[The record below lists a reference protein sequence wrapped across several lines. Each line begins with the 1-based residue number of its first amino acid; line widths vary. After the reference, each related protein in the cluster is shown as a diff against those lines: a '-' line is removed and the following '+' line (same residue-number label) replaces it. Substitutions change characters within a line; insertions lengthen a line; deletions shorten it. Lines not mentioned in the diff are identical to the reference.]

1 MANVTTPEFRGC
13 FLQVFR
19 AGKPK
24 NAKAEQLPNYSVR
37 AAFPPETDLRVL
49 KAQAEEA
56 AKQKWPAGI
65 PKTLRSPFR
74 RNDELDNPVPGIP
87 DDWIIMTFA
96 RREADGR
103 PSVFDQQVRD
113 IEPVNQSEVY
123 AGAWYQASVNAYPY
137 DNSGN
142 KGVAFGLQGIQK
154 RRDDTPLSGK
164 PSVARADDFSPAAA
178 SGSSSGGGIFD

>member
-1 MANVTTPEFRGC
+1 MANVTTPEFRGV

-24 NAKAEQLPNYSVR
+24 TAKAEQLPNYSVR
-37 AAFPPETDLRVL
+37 AAFPPNTDFKAL
-49 KAQAEEA
+49 KAQAEDA
-56 AKQKWPAGI
+56 VKAKWPTGA

-74 RNDELDNPVPGIP
+74 RNDELDNPVAGIP

-103 PSVFDQQVRD
+103 PAVFDEQVCD

-123 AGAWYQASVNAYPY
+123 AGAWYQASVKAYPY
-137 DNSGN
+137 ENSGN

-154 RRDDTPLSGK
+154 RRDDQPLGNQTTATAS
-164 PSVARADDFSPAAA
+164 DFSPATGDNA
-178 SGSSSGGGIFD
+178 SGGGIFD